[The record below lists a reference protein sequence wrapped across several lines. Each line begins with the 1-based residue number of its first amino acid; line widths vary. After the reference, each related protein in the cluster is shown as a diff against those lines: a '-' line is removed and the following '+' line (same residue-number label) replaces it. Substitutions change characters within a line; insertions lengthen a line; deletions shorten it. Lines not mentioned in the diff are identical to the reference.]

1 MIVVNG
7 RKEEVIMTRKERLFA
22 DYEAVKDK
30 SICVT
35 LMVRMP
41 GGEIEV
47 ISNSNVEDK
56 MAYIDRTYDDDL
68 VHANSVKIHIEDY
81 SFERMD
87 DPMDFGSAIMNM
99 KAGHK
104 VARKGWNGNGMF
116 LFLADNIDFDTT
128 ADLTCV
134 KDLKGDLTCPSIV
147 MKTANDKFVVG
158 WLASQTDMLAEDWK
172 IVE

>member
-1 MIVVNG
+1 
-7 RKEEVIMTRKERLFA
+7 MTRKEKLFA

-30 SICVT
+30 AICVT
-35 LMVRMP
+35 LMIRMP

-47 ISNSNVEDK
+47 ISNSNVADK

-81 SFERMD
+81 SFERID

-104 VARKGWNGNGMF
+104 VARKGWNGKGMF
-116 LFLADNIDFDTT
+116 LFLADNIDFDTP

-147 MKTANDKFVVG
+147 MKTADNKFVVG
-158 WLASQTDMLAEDWK
+158 WLASQTDMLAEDWL